1 MTKSSASNDQDDKL
15 ITVNPADHT
24 KLKSMKITA
33 AGPGGDADFDVK
45 AGDLKKAEEAA
56 DHQTTLTSGKVTL
69 TLTYAGNMKDGFDLP
84 DGWIE
89 GRCECEHHLQYLLRS
104 ERIL

>member
-1 MTKSSASNDQDDKL
+1 MTKSSASDRDNNT

-45 AGDLKKAEEAA
+45 AGDLKR
-56 DHQTTLTSGKVTL
+56 
-69 TLTYAGNMKDGFDLP
+69 AG
-84 DGWIE
+84 
-89 GRCECEHHLQYLLRS
+89 RS
-104 ERIL
+104 RGSSNDFN